1 MHPAQSLETE
11 ALAAATR
18 PPRGRTL
25 LEDLRMIA
33 SRPAGT
39 RAGVFAHGQGAGLDA
54 FPAQG
59 LPRVVMQG

>member
-39 RAGVFAHGQGAGLDA
+39 RAGVFAQVRARGSM
-54 FPAQG
+54 PSP
-59 LPRVVMQG
+59 PRGCRAW